1 MQIQLVPK
9 VVLFSYWQN
18 RVMAILNS
26 KHTMCSVLISYSNQ
40 IGYSTQ
46 WLVPLCIW
54 QCLLYKTGKRNVT
67 ERVGDW
73 RNPFCSY
80 CRFAYLTRFHYENCI
95 SLLVWEFPLERW
107 FAETFL
113 QLPRSSIW
121 IFFLWQGFFHQN
133 RIMTKNAEE
142 LNISTSVHLCN
153 LLAICKWQFYA
164 LSGKK
169 CIRVV
174 KIFINAPKMVNRSQR
189 KALNSWWKASCL

>member
-1 MQIQLVPK
+1 
-9 VVLFSYWQN
+9 
-18 RVMAILNS
+18 MAILNS
-26 KHTMCSVLISYSNQ
+26 KHTMCSVLIYYSNQ

-46 WLVPLCIW
+46 WLAPLCLW
-54 QCLLYKTGKRNVT
+54 QCLLSKIGKRNVT
-67 ERVGDW
+67 ERVEDW

-142 LNISTSVHLCN
+142 LNISTIYICTLVTCWRFVSDSSMPC
-153 LLAICKWQFYA
+153 LAKNVSEWSKSSSMHPKW
-164 LSGKK
+164 
-169 CIRVV
+169 
-174 KIFINAPKMVNRSQR
+174 
-189 KALNSWWKASCL
+189 